1 MKSAKEKL
9 VMAALAGLMLGAT
22 SVGKAQSSQD
32 AGTAGQASN
41 VRCYGVNSCAGH
53 AGCGVMAEDVAAVRK
68 LLGDKE
74 FEARFGKTKEH
85 SCSAHSKCG
94 ASSHILNWTMIS
106 ESSCKESNGIV
117 IDGGEGQKVAKKL

>member
-1 MKSAKEKL
+1 MRNMKSPKEKL
-9 VMAALAGLMLGAT
+9 IMAALAGLMLGCTA
-22 SVGKAQSSQD
+22 VGKAQSGQD
-32 AGTAGQASN
+32 AGQASN

-68 LLGDKE
+68 LLGDTD
-74 FEARFGKTKEH
+74 FDARFGKTKAH

-94 ASSHILNWTMIS
+94 ASSHVLNWTLIS
-106 ESSCKESNGIV
+106 ESSCKESGGIV